1 MHQQKLMKN
10 YLIKLNIEYN
20 DRNKIKFVLINFT

>member
-1 MHQQKLMKN
+1 MQQQKLMKN
-10 YLIKLNIEYN
+10 YLNIEYN

>member
-10 YLIKLNIEYN
+10 YLNIEYN